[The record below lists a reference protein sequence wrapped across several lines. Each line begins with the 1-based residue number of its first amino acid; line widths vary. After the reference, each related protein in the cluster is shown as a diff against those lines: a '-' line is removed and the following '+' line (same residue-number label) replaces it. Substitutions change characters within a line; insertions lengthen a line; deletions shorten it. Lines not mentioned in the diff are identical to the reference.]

1 MFSVLGLLIVVGY
14 IGMGRQLLISLMMGE
29 FFTVIVSM
37 GLIVIVVVSRVAFGV
52 ILAIRVMFIDQIMF
66 RLYLM
71 MHIVVVRFMM
81 LQLQLLRQW
90 VVMHSMSMVQLG
102 IEMSFALVADQL
114 VMLSI
119 VMLVASQV
127 LAIANIVELRPVVCI
142 MVIWVGVLDVCL
154 VVVNCF
160 IMVRMLVEVDRVVL
174 VDVVMSINHDITTM
188 KMHLV
193 LSILLFMRQKVL
205 LRLRH
210 W

>member
-14 IGMGRQLLISLMMGE
+14 IGMGGQLLISLMMGE

-37 GLIVIVVVSRVAFGV
+37 GLIVIVVVSRVAFGE
-52 ILAIRVMFIDQIMF
+52 ILAICVMFIDQIMF

>member
-1 MFSVLGLLIVVGY
+1 
-14 IGMGRQLLISLMMGE
+14 
-29 FFTVIVSM
+29 
-37 GLIVIVVVSRVAFGV
+37 
-52 ILAIRVMFIDQIMF
+52 
-66 RLYLM
+66 
-71 MHIVVVRFMM
+71 
-81 LQLQLLRQW
+81 
-90 VVMHSMSMVQLG
+90 MHSMSMVQLG

-160 IMVRMLVEVDRVVL
+160 TMVRMLVEVDRVVL
-174 VDVVMSINHDITTM
+174 VDVVMSLNHVITTM